1 MKRRRTLLY
10 AALALA
16 VPVPAFALG
25 LGGSASAGSLDA
37 HASLD
42 SCGIFEQQIVCKIDV
57 SFNQVAGADRY
68 TASVAAPNGSVADYG
83 AVGPGG
89 GSVWV
94 PYAGDGT
101 YTVTVDAWG
110 QPPSKDKP
118 AHLVAADAARAGG
131 DAGAAR
137 RQATGQAGGQG
148 SFQAAPPDQSAP
160 SDGTSGPP
168 PTDPEQPPATTPPP
182 TTQCVPPPPAP
193 TPPPDP
199 SSAATD
205 SSSSSDASGA
215 DPQAATLGGDSAA
228 VQAEGQ
234 APAATPPQCP
244 DGSAP
249 VDGNCCEQPSG

>member
-1 MKRRRTLLY
+1 MKRRRALLY

-16 VPVPAFALG
+16 APVPAFALG

-57 SFNQVAGADRY
+57 GFNQVAGADRY

-89 GSVWV
+89 GSLWV

-110 QPPSKDKP
+110 QPQTENKP
-118 AHLVAADAARAGG
+118 AHLVAADAAKASG
-131 DAGAAR
+131 DAGSV
-137 RQATGQAGGQG
+137 RQTAGQG
-148 SFQAAPPDQSAP
+148 GDQGTFDAAPADSSAQGEESGQTPSGPDQ
-160 SDGTSGPP
+160 G
-168 PTDPEQPPATTPPP
+168 TTPP
-182 TTQCVPPPPAP
+182 TTTTPCEPPPPAP
-193 TPPPDP
+193 APAPSDAGTDP
-199 SSAATD
+199 SS
-205 SSSSSDASGA
+205 SSASGSP
-215 DPQAATLGGDSAA
+215 DSNAATLGGSDAA
-228 VQAEGQ
+228 VLQSDGQ
-234 APAATPPQCP
+234 VPQSVTPPQCP

-249 VDGNCCEQPSG
+249 VDGTCCQEPSGP